1 MLWVL
6 WDIFLP
12 IIAAFLVGLLTGWML
27 WRWRRS
33 RVDAESLMSL
43 RRNAARLKVDV
54 DNLRIRNA
62 ELSDRLQVASG
73 AAAVGGER
81 DAPELTRAR
90 NRIEVLSSELKTSR
104 QQIDKLRK
112 ENAQSSGANRVR
124 ELEAKLLGAQRRIA
138 DFERSAG
145 TAEYSASSSEAG
157 HHELHEA
164 IKVRD
169 EMIDTLRTSL
179 EQFGESGDK
188 TTLEA
193 SLALRDRKIEALEKM
208 LAESNQRSGLS
219 GAVNHRG
226 GYS

>member
-33 RVDAESLMSL
+33 RVDAETLGAL
-43 RRNAARLKVDV
+43 RRNASRLKVDA

-73 AAAVGGER
+73 SGQNQDGSAQ
-81 DAPELTRAR
+81 ELAR
-90 NRIEVLSSELKTSR
+90 CKKRVEVLSDELKTSR

-112 ENAQSSGANRVR
+112 DNAASGVNRVR
-124 ELEAKLLGAQRRIA
+124 ELEAKLQGAQRRIT
-138 DFERSAG
+138 DLERHA
-145 TAEYSASSSEAG
+145 ASSTVPAN
-157 HHELHEA
+157 HNQPDQTDA
-164 IKVRD
+164 IRTRD
-169 EMIDTLRTSL
+169 EMIATLKKSL
-179 EQFGESGDK
+179 DQFGANSDI

-193 SLALRDRKIEALEKM
+193 NLELRDRKIAALEKQ
-208 LAESNQRSGLS
+208 LEEL
-219 GAVNHRG
+219 HRR
-226 GYS
+226 